1 LHNSP
6 EVTNIPAAP
15 FCEIAIPATPS
26 NREDQAARVRLVV
39 ELGAVILVGVAIWM
53 AATAPAADWSVRGLH
68 LGLLVGAFA
77 LTRKFGIAL
86 PGRGFASF
94 VLGVVVVAQL
104 LHGWGFAVL
113 TSAIGLPIA
122 DILLRRLRP
131 REAFTTAGHL
141 VFGAG
146 LSGLLYQSV
155 GGALDTAALS
165 AVNVFPLILLCV
177 CLPFVTNGTF
187 YLELSLRGMFAW
199 SDFRLTFLWESVV
212 YVASVA
218 LGLAWT
224 ELLTVSVPVGTGLA
238 IAALL
243 FGGFGFSYWV
253 ISAGVRADELRLV
266 HGLAGAVAAEVSI
279 ERSFAGIQQL
289 THHLVPWTDM
299 GFARYRADKNE
310 MELLADTR
318 IRERRRFSA
327 DRGLTAEAVR
337 AQRPVVASGDREEDA
352 ALGKGERA
360 GSEVLV
366 PLFQGDRL
374 AGLWSVRHEEPGM
387 YRQADGDLLNLLA
400 PQLALSLALSSMVR
414 PVVESTGLTTT
425 YVKEVAAAT
434 TTIRDT
440 SHQVA
445 ARAARA
451 ESEAKRA
458 ADRVVEA
465 SESLSRLVGE
475 IRGVMSTAETT
486 QRLTRGTADRALGVK
501 AASAAA
507 NDQLSELSATVGQG
521 AAEVAH
527 LRDAAQE
534 VERFAE
540 TITTI
545 ANQTNLL
552 ALNATIE
559 AARAGIHGR
568 GFAVVADEVRKLAEE
583 SGQASRNMGRSAQA
597 TGRVLDRAARIL
609 EEIGGKIDELA
620 QASARWRD
628 ELGAIVDAAE
638 DTRSAG
644 EHMAEAPRS
653 SLELADKASAVLAD
667 AKEAA
672 AQSAQEAAAVASEA
686 AHQRDSV
693 EELERGAG
701 ELSRIAERLAKAV
714 RFIEERESS
723 G

>member
-1 LHNSP
+1 
-6 EVTNIPAAP
+6 
-15 FCEIAIPATPS
+15 
-26 NREDQAARVRLVV
+26 
-39 ELGAVILVGVAIWM
+39 M
-53 AATAPAADWSVRGLH
+53 AATAPADDWSVLGLH

-94 VLGVVVVAQL
+94 VLGVVLVAQL

-131 REAFTTAGHL
+131 REALTTVAHL
-141 VFGAG
+141 VFGTG
-146 LSGLLYQSV
+146 LSGMLYQSV
-155 GGALDTAALS
+155 GGALGTAALS
-165 AVNVFPLILLCV
+165 AVNVFPLFLLCV
-177 CLPFVTNGTF
+177 SIPFVTNGTF
-187 YLELSLRGMFAW
+187 YLELALRGMFAW

-212 YVASVA
+212 YLASVA

-224 ELLTVSVPVGTGLA
+224 ELLTASVPVGTGLA
-238 IAALL
+238 IATLL
-243 FGGFGFSYWV
+243 IGGFGFSYWV
-253 ISAGVRADELRLV
+253 ISAGVRADELRMV
-266 HGLAGAVAAEVSI
+266 HGLAGAIAAEVSI

-289 THHLVPWTDM
+289 THHLVPWTEM
-299 GFARYRADKNE
+299 GFARYSADKNE

-318 IRERRRFSA
+318 IRERQRFSA
-327 DRGLTAEAVR
+327 DLGFTADAVR
-337 AQRPVVASGDREEDA
+337 TQRPVVATGHRQHETGLGEGD
-352 ALGKGERA
+352 RA

-374 AGLWSVRHEEPGM
+374 VGIWSVRHEQPAM
-387 YRQADGDLLNLLA
+387 YREADGDLLNLLA

-414 PVVESTGLTTT
+414 PVVESTGLTTA
-425 YVKEVAAAT
+425 YVKEVADAT

-440 SHQVA
+440 SHRVA
-445 ARAARA
+445 GRATRA

-458 ADRVVEA
+458 ADRVAEA
-465 SESLSRLVGE
+465 SESLNQLVGE
-475 IRGVMSTAETT
+475 VRGVMSTAENT
-486 QRLTRGTADRALGVK
+486 QRLTHSTADRALAVK
-501 AASAAA
+501 DASAAA
-507 NDQLSELSATVGQG
+507 NAQMNELSATIGQG

-527 LRDAAQE
+527 LRDAALE

-540 TITTI
+540 TITAI

-559 AARAGIHGR
+559 AARAGVHGR

-583 SGQASRNMGRSAQA
+583 SGKASRNMGRSAQA

-609 EEIGGKIDELA
+609 EEIGSKIDELA
-620 QASARWRD
+620 QASGRWRG

-638 DTRSAG
+638 DTRMAG
-644 EHMAEAPRS
+644 EHMAETPRT
-653 SLELADKASAVLAD
+653 SLELAEKASAVLAD
-667 AKEAA
+667 AREAA

-693 EELERGAG
+693 EELEQGAR
-701 ELSRIAERLAKAV
+701 ELSRIAERLGRAV
-714 RFIEERESS
+714 RFIEDKDSS